1 MNRGMLENLG
11 FKHSR
16 ALETLMWSHLHF
28 GKVTLICAGRLI
40 TAGRE
45 PLEADGVSQV
55 RKMAA
60 QTRLVWSERRKER
73 VTSSNLGLG
82 GTVRALEAI
91 HR

>member
-45 PLEADGVSQV
+45 TLEVDGVSQV

-60 QTRLVWSERRKER
+60 QTRVWSERRKER